1 MRLFGQPDPETWV
14 QQVTAEL
21 KKYTSRPIEVRLKP
35 NRTERVTDKT
45 MAAALADDVHC
56 LVTYNSIA
64 AVEALQAGKPA
75 VVLGPNAA
83 SGICETELRNVDN
96 PKMPDRETQDAFFAH
111 LAYCQFDVHE
121 LRNGFAW
128 RTVNESSSIPQWYPA
143 KK

>member
-1 MRLFGQPDPETWV
+1 M
-14 QQVTAEL
+14 
-21 KKYTSRPIEVRLKP
+21 
-35 NRTERVTDKT
+35 
-45 MAAALADDVHC
+45 
-56 LVTYNSIA
+56 YNSIA